1 MKKLS
6 KIIALLTSVIIAST
20 ACAQTAEETFDL
32 DLNVNDGE
40 EITVDLN
47 GFEMTYAITTSTLFG
62 DQSGESVLGFTSGTL
77 FADEAAKRI
86 SDIEKKYNCYIE
98 PFYNID
104 GASIDTFNNH
114 SLSGVFYCDI
124 LQGRSDILSS
134 SIKPGLFQSIN
145 TLSEYIDYTDSE
157 KWGTPYMLESM
168 CYDGELYGILP
179 AAWPELNYSSFGY
192 AFVANMNLAA
202 TLAIPDLRETVEN
215 KEWTWEKFEETL
227 VAGTV
232 IEGAETKIY
241 GMSAHPPYL
250 GEMLLRSNGDMMIKE
265 KEDGVYYWGYTDS
278 QALKAI
284 EEFRKVYN
292 GEFAYTFDHVNTEPD
307 PVVNM
312 FVDGLATLTVVD
324 TEQLFGYNGKISKSV
339 ENYAILPAPTG
350 PDVEP
355 GTIFSVHESMRSMI
369 TFSVLGKNIEAS
381 AFIIDKI
388 YEPLDGFETKDDIKE
403 YMTHNYFF
411 DDRDADVF
419 FKMFENTEYNYF
431 IVGMRLFN
439 ESVTERKTKSIMEII
454 ESYKTKNQGIIDRE
468 AVTVRETMKDLWPSE
483 FAK

>member
-1 MKKLS
+1 ML
-6 KIIALLTSVIIAST
+6 IGM
-20 ACAQTAEETFDL
+20 
-32 DLNVNDGE
+32 DGE
-40 EITVDLN
+40 FNIAHWKGGKAYLNQRVCRLIPTNDVDAL
-47 GFEMTYAITTSTLFG
+47 YLFY
-62 DQSGESVLGFTSGTL
+62 FMP
-77 FADEAAKRI
+77 K
-86 SDIEKKYNCYIE
+86 
-98 PFYNID
+98 
-104 GASIDTFNNH
+104 
-114 SLSGVFYCDI
+114 
-124 LQGRSDILSS
+124 
-134 SIKPGLFQSIN
+134 
-145 TLSEYIDYTDSE
+145 
-157 KWGTPYMLESM
+157 
-168 CYDGELYGILP
+168 
-179 AAWPELNYSSFGY
+179 
-192 AFVANMNLAA
+192 
-202 TLAIPDLRETVEN
+202 
-215 KEWTWEKFEETL
+215 
-227 VAGTV
+227 
-232 IEGAETKIY
+232 
-241 GMSAHPPYL
+241 
-250 GEMLLRSNGDMMIKE
+250 
-265 KEDGVYYWGYTDS
+265 
-278 QALKAI
+278 ALKAI

-324 TEQLFGYNGKISKSV
+324 TEQLFGYNGKISKNV

-388 YEPLDGFETKDDIKE
+388 YEPLDGFKTKDDIKE

-468 AVTVRETMKDLWPSE
+468 AVTVRETMKVLWPSE